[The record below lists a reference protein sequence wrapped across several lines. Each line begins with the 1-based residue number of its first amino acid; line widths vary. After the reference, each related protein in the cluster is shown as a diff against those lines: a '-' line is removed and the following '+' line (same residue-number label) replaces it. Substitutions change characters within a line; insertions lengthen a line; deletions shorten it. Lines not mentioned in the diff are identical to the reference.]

1 VKDINGKIVDVETT
15 QVSASSPQQG
25 QLLIVFFEQQ
35 NQILRPILHF
45 RVFAEVE
52 EIGLLQTLLADR
64 ASMLHLAVIQCP
76 PLCYGL
82 ILLNNDEGGLIE
94 G

>member
-1 VKDINGKIVDVETT
+1 M
-15 QVSASSPQQG
+15 G
-25 QLLIVFFEQQ
+25 QLLVMPFEQQ
-35 NQILRPILHF
+35 NQILRSILHF
-45 RVFAEVE
+45 RVFAEIE
-52 EIGLLQTLLADR
+52 EIGLLQTLLADH
-64 ASMLHLAVIQCP
+64 APMLHLAVIQYP